1 MEQLKSELTL
11 ALGETISRLEMISE
25 HPPTRLY
32 ALYDRDGR
40 PMPVVAK
47 YFRHQG
53 RAAMEARKLALL
65 GQAGLIAVPAVY
77 GLVMSQPP
85 PVHEMLLLARLNGVT
100 AEAPARDA
108 QRWQQF
114 CEQVVEGVLAW
125 HRLDSHGLVGT
136 VDSTQQ
142 NSWPAWYAQRVEV
155 LWATLS
161 YLRPPAFTLEDRQI
175 LFRCRARLA
184 HLFRGFDDPCVM
196 VHGNVQLQSMLK
208 DSRSDQLI
216 AMTQPGTILWAP
228 REYDLIHLDTSPA
241 ETALLHSY
249 LQRAPVS
256 EGFVWRRWVYQL
268 WDCIEHLVQTGTFNR
283 PRFDHARAQLL
294 PWLG

>member
-1 MEQLKSELTL
+1 M
-11 ALGETISRLEMISE
+11 
-25 HPPTRLY
+25 
-32 ALYDRDGR
+32 
-40 PMPVVAK
+40 PMVAK

-53 RAAMEARKLALL
+53 RAALEARKLALL
-65 GQAGLIAVPAVY
+65 GQAGLIPVPAVY
-77 GLVMSQPP
+77 GLVLSQQP
-85 PVHEMLLLARLNGVT
+85 PVHETLLMARLNGVT

-114 CEQVVEGVLAW
+114 CEQAVEGLLAW

-142 NSWPAWYAQRVEV
+142 NCWPAWYAQRVEV
-155 LWATLS
+155 LWSTLS
-161 YLRPPAFTLEDRQI
+161 YLRPPGFTLEDRQI
-175 LFRCRARLA
+175 LFRCRSRLA
-184 HLFRGFDDPCVM
+184 HLFRDFDDPCVM
-196 VHGNVQLQSMLK
+196 VHGNVRLQSMLK
-208 DSRSDQLI
+208 NSRSDQLV

-241 ETALLHSY
+241 ETALLHDY

-256 EGFVWRRWVYQL
+256 EGFVWRRWIYQL

>member
-11 ALGETISRLEMISE
+11 ALGETISRLELISE

-32 ALYDRDGR
+32 ALYDRQGH
-40 PMPVVAK
+40 PMPMVAK

-53 RAAMEARKLALL
+53 RAALEARKLALL
-65 GQAGLIAVPAVY
+65 GQAGFIPVPAVY
-77 GLVMSQPP
+77 GLVLSQQP
-85 PVHEMLLLARLNGVT
+85 PVHEMLLMARLNGVT

-114 CEQVVEGVLAW
+114 CEQAVEGLLAW

-142 NSWPAWYAQRVEV
+142 NHWPAWYAQRVEV
-155 LWATLS
+155 LWSTLS
-161 YLRPPAFTLEDRQI
+161 YLRPPAFTLEDRQM
-175 LFRCRARLA
+175 LFRCRSRLA
-184 HLFRGFDDPCVM
+184 HLFRDFDDPCVM
-196 VHGNVQLQSMLK
+196 VHGNVRLQSMLK
-208 DSRSDQLI
+208 NSRSDQLV
-216 AMTQPGTILWAP
+216 AMTRPGTILWAP

-241 ETALLHSY
+241 ETALLHDY

-283 PRFDHARAQLL
+283 PRFDHACTQLL

>member
-77 GLVMSQPP
+77 GLVMSQQP

-100 AEAPARDA
+100 AEAPARVRTGGRGSA
-108 QRWQQF
+108 
-114 CEQVVEGVLAW
+114 GLAPARQPW
-125 HRLDSHGLVGT
+125 PGRYGGQHAAERL
-136 VDSTQQ
+136 
-142 NSWPAWYAQRVEV
+142 
-155 LWATLS
+155 
-161 YLRPPAFTLEDRQI
+161 
-175 LFRCRARLA
+175 ARLV
-184 HLFRGFDDPCVM
+184 C
-196 VHGNVQLQSMLK
+196 
-208 DSRSDQLI
+208 
-216 AMTQPGTILWAP
+216 T
-228 REYDLIHLDTSPA
+228 
-241 ETALLHSY
+241 
-249 LQRAPVS
+249 
-256 EGFVWRRWVYQL
+256 
-268 WDCIEHLVQTGTFNR
+268 TG
-283 PRFDHARAQLL
+283 
-294 PWLG
+294 

>member
-77 GLVMSQPP
+77 GLVMSQQP

-184 HLFRGFDDPCVM
+184 YLFRGFDDPCVM
-196 VHGNVQLQSMLK
+196 VHGNIQLQSMLK

-241 ETALLHSY
+241 ETALLHNY

-268 WDCIEHLVQTGTFNR
+268 WDCIEHLVQTGTFDR

>member
-1 MEQLKSELTL
+1 
-11 ALGETISRLEMISE
+11 
-25 HPPTRLY
+25 
-32 ALYDRDGR
+32 
-40 PMPVVAK
+40 MPVVAK

-77 GLVMSQPP
+77 GLVMSQQP

-175 LFRCRARLA
+175 LFRCRARLTY
-184 HLFRGFDDPCVM
+184 LFRGFDDPCVM

-268 WDCIEHLVQTGTFNR
+268 WDCIDHLVQTGTFNR